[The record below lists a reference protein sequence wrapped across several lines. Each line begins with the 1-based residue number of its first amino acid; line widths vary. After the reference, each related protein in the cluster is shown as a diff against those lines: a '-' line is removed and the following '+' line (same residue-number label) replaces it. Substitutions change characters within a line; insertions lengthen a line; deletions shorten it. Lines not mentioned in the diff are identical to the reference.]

1 MGISE
6 YRYAA
11 QEWDSVFEDTD
22 YAITYRT
29 STGGEYVRYVRHVLS
44 PKKSKEPELQT
55 GDSAALDAFLGGF
68 ANAQK

>member
-6 YRYAA
+6 YSYGG
-11 QEWDSVFEDTD
+11 QEWTAVFDDTD
-22 YAITYRT
+22 YTITYRT
-29 STGGEYVRYVRHVLS
+29 ATGEYVRYVRP

>member
-1 MGISE
+1 MGISD
-6 YRYAA
+6 YSYGGP
-11 QEWDSVFEDTD
+11 EWTAVFDDTD
-22 YAITYRT
+22 YTITYRT
-29 STGGEYVRYVRHVLS
+29 AAGEYVRYVRS

>member
-11 QEWDSVFEDTD
+11 QEWASVFDDTD

-29 STGGEYVRYVRHVLS
+29 STGGEYVRYVRP

>member
-1 MGISE
+1 MGISD
-6 YRYAA
+6 YSYGG
-11 QEWDSVFEDTD
+11 QEWTAVFDDTD
-22 YAITYRT
+22 YTITYRT
-29 STGGEYVRYVRHVLS
+29 AAGEYVRYVRP

>member
-1 MGISE
+1 MGISD
-6 YRYAA
+6 YSYGDP
-11 QEWDSVFEDTD
+11 EWTAVFDDTD
-22 YAITYRT
+22 YTITYRT
-29 STGGEYVRYVRHVLS
+29 ANSEYVRYVRP